1 MNDIE
6 TDVLVV
12 GAGPAGAT
20 AALALASYGVRVI
33 CLNKY
38 GSTSPT
44 PRAHITNQR
53 AMEIMRE
60 FGLERQAMAVATPH
74 QLMRDNVYC
83 TSLAGQELGR
93 FEAWSTHPLLQ
104 AQHDLASPC
113 MMVDLTQEMME
124 PIIVTEAARRG
135 ARVRF
140 GTELVSFTQDEDG
153 VTATVLDRLAG
164 AQYRIRARYMI
175 GADGGN
181 SRVVKQLGLPLEG
194 RSMLGASIGIG
205 FRADLRRFI
214 EHRPGDMYWMI
225 QPGHGIMGYGI
236 GGLRL
241 VRAWD
246 RWIASWGYDPAE
258 PPPKLSDAEAVAVV
272 HRLLG
277 DDTIPV
283 ELEATTTWTINE
295 IHATRLRSGR
305 VFAMGDAVHRHPP
318 MNGLGSNTA
327 LQDAYNLAWKL
338 ALVLAGQ
345 AGEALLDSYDAERQ
359 PVAEALVTKTMR
371 NMALFG
377 QIATALGLTRHAQDQ
392 AEMDALITAFEA
404 PTTAGMLRRREFREA
419 MAGLVYGF
427 SAVGGEFNLRYV
439 SGAVIPDDVNLTV
452 ADPELQVI
460 LGLQS
465 GRRLPHVWL
474 TERQH
479 RVSSLDLCGGGAF
492 TLLTGLA
499 GQAWQAAARQVAQR
513 FGLPITVHVVG
524 PRQRYE
530 DPYGDFARLCLPD
543 ETGAILVRPDHVV
556 AWHVD
561 AMPGQPAE
569 ALQAVLSSV
578 LGRSPADAPAAAS
591 GSASTSQPVP
601 VS

>member
-1 MNDIE
+1 MTDIE

-20 AALALASYGVRVI
+20 AALALASYGVQVI

-38 GSTSPT
+38 RSTSPT

-53 AMEIMRE
+53 AMEILRE

-124 PIIVTEAARRG
+124 PILVTEATRRG

-140 GTELVSFTQDEDG
+140 DTELASFTQDEDG
-153 VTATVLDRLAG
+153 VTATVLDRVTG

-181 SRVVKQLGLPLEG
+181 SLVVQQLGLRLQG
-194 RSMLGASIGIG
+194 KSKLGASIGIG

-258 PPPKLSDAEAVAVV
+258 PPPELSDAEAIAVV

-283 ELEATTTWTINE
+283 KLEATTTWMINE
-295 IHATRLRSGR
+295 IHATLLRSGR

-359 PVAEALVTKTMR
+359 PVAE
-371 NMALFG
+371 G
-377 QIATALGLTRHAQDQ
+377 LGLTRHAQDQ
-392 AEMDALITAFEA
+392 AEMDALVAAFEA

-439 SGAVIPDDVNLTV
+439 SGAVIPDDVDLTV
-452 ADPELQVI
+452 EDPELQVI

-499 GQAWQAAARQVAQR
+499 GQAWQAAARQVSQR
-513 FGLPITVHVVG
+513 LGLPITVHVVG

-578 LGRSPADAPAAAS
+578 LGLAPAAAS
-591 GSASTSQPVP
+591 GPASTSQPVP

>member
-1 MNDIE
+1 MTDIE

-38 GSTSPT
+38 ASTSPT

-83 TSLAGQELGR
+83 TSLAGRELGR

-124 PIIVTEAARRG
+124 PILLTEAARRG

-140 GTELVSFTQDEDG
+140 DTELVSFTQDEAG
-153 VTATVLDRLAG
+153 VTATVLDRVTG
-164 AQYRIRARYMI
+164 AQYRVRASYMI

-194 RSMLGASIGIG
+194 KSMLGASIGIG
-205 FRADLRRFI
+205 FRADLRAFM

-283 ELEATTTWTINE
+283 ELEDTTTWTINE

-427 SAVGGEFNLRYV
+427 SAVGGEFNLSYV

-452 ADPELQVI
+452 EDPELQVI

-492 TLLTGLA
+492 TLVTGLA

-513 FGLPITVHVVG
+513 LGLPITVHVVG

-578 LGRSPADAPAAAS
+578 LGLAPATAAAAES
-591 GSASTSQPVP
+591 GPASTSQPVP

>member
-1 MNDIE
+1 M
-6 TDVLVV
+6 
-12 GAGPAGAT
+12 
-20 AALALASYGVRVI
+20 
-33 CLNKY
+33 
-38 GSTSPT
+38 
-44 PRAHITNQR
+44 
-53 AMEIMRE
+53 
-60 FGLERQAMAVATPH
+60 
-74 QLMRDNVYC
+74 
-83 TSLAGQELGR
+83 
-93 FEAWSTHPLLQ
+93 
-104 AQHDLASPC
+104 
-113 MMVDLTQEMME
+113 
-124 PIIVTEAARRG
+124 
-135 ARVRF
+135 
-140 GTELVSFTQDEDG
+140 
-153 VTATVLDRLAG
+153 
-164 AQYRIRARYMI
+164 
-175 GADGGN
+175 
-181 SRVVKQLGLPLEG
+181 
-194 RSMLGASIGIG
+194 
-205 FRADLRRFI
+205 
-214 EHRPGDMYWMI
+214 
-225 QPGHGIMGYGI
+225 
-236 GGLRL
+236 
-241 VRAWD
+241 
-246 RWIASWGYDPAE
+246 
-258 PPPKLSDAEAVAVV
+258 
-272 HRLLG
+272 
-277 DDTIPV
+277 
-283 ELEATTTWTINE
+283 INE
-295 IHATRLRSGR
+295 IHATLLRSGR

-359 PVAEALVTKTMR
+359 PVAEGLVGKTMR

-392 AEMDALITAFEA
+392 AEMDALVAAFEA

-439 SGAVIPDDVNLTV
+439 SGAVIPDDVDLTV
-452 ADPELQVI
+452 EDPELQVI

-499 GQAWQAAARQVAQR
+499 GQAWQAAARQVSQR
-513 FGLPITVHVVG
+513 LGLPITVHVVG

-578 LGRSPADAPAAAS
+578 LGLAPAAAS
-591 GSASTSQPVP
+591 GPASTSQPVP